1 MAIGK
6 LRKAARIILVGPP
19 GCGKGT
25 QSGRLLDHFKLTPI
39 SSGDLLRQNV
49 RAPPSTPH
57 ARNNYSYWG
66 VFFFILAGFM
76 VITSLSDCANGVT
89 PGAC

>member
-49 RAPPSTPH
+49 RPPPPYLLGYRFLLYSLICQLHFVEHTAYTLLQVR
-57 ARNNYSYWG
+57 ARTALG
-66 VFFFILAGFM
+66 R
-76 VITSLSDCANGVT
+76 
-89 PGAC
+89 